1 MCALDRECHLMR
13 LRAETFAFELLQ
25 EKQVRSEGGNALPEE
40 WVAHLE
46 REREKILVA
55 LHQNGCTCVG
65 VEGYNPTRKLYI
77 VLHRPHS

>member
-1 MCALDRECHLMR
+1 MR
-13 LRAETFAFELLQ
+13 LQAETFGFELLR
-25 EKQVRSEGGNALPEE
+25 EKQVRSEGGKSLPEE

-46 REREKILVA
+46 REREKILVK
-55 LHQNGCTCVG
+55 LRQNGCVG